1 MDQPRDFPNL
11 SSLCDEQVL
20 DSLMDQPRDFP
31 NLGAD
36 IATMLSWFVK
46 WEDDMEALK
55 ERLQVGEINDLYAT
69 LSAGKVL
76 LKRNFQQTGD
86 ANLDGVLKAMELVLQ
101 SLQKNALQ
109 LESAICSRDRDEL
122 NDALWEALR
131 LEFPTRGALY
141 QRADA
146 MLEAQL
152 QEELDEILQEHT
164 LQLESAICSRSLQ
177 ELAEALDEADR
188 LGFPTRGALYERA
201 NAMFEAQFQEELDE
215 IEQPSKRQKC
225 MPPAAP
231 MEAPPV
237 EEQQRQATGGADGS
251 SPGGV

>member
-1 MDQPRDFPNL
+1 MKGDGKQISWGIGRFVVEQLSDAAHLKRVRWLCSWSGKVRWEWTEIASSLCDDQVLEGVMDQPRDFPNL
-11 SSLCDEQVL
+11 PSLCDEQVL

-55 ERLQVGEINDLYAT
+55 ERLQVGEINDLYAI

-76 LKRNFQQTGD
+76 VKRNFQQTGD

-109 LESAICSRDRDEL
+109 LESAICSGTRDEL
-122 NDALWEALR
+122 FEALGEAAR
-131 LEFPTRGALY
+131 LGFPRRGALY
-141 QRADA
+141 ERAKA

-152 QEELDEILQEHT
+152 QADLVRIELFDVQI
-164 LQLESAICSRSLQ
+164 
-177 ELAEALDEADR
+177 
-188 LGFPTRGALYERA
+188 
-201 NAMFEAQFQEELDE
+201 QEEIDE
-215 IEQPSKRQKC
+215 IEQLSER
-225 MPPAAP
+225 
-231 MEAPPV
+231 
-237 EEQQRQATGGADGS
+237 
-251 SPGGV
+251 